1 MNTLLKIRSFLAP
14 PIFPEDEYK
23 TRSAYHINIIV
34 LFSSL
39 LLFGLFVARV
49 TLGVSPLDPSSITLL
64 VVIVVLIIVWAT
76 MRSGAV
82 QLAGYI
88 NIGVIWLAST
98 FLALDGS
105 GIRGTGFVSYF
116 VIMLLAGLLV
126 GARAAI
132 GIAVLSILSGFT
144 LAYAETA
151 GITVFTPDPPFA
163 VAVEFTFIFII
174 SALIIK
180 LIIDSL
186 QHAVDAAKAN
196 ARDLTTSNEELA
208 DLRDA
213 LELRIQER
221 TSSLEKRATQL
232 QIVSSVARTIASMQD
247 LNALLTSTTK
257 LVGEQFGYYHAGI
270 FLLDTTKE
278 YAVLQA
284 ANSEGGRR
292 MLNRQHRLPLD
303 SNSIVGYVTSRGEP
317 RIALDVGADAV
328 YFNNPDLRETRSEMA
343 LPLRV
348 SGRVIGA
355 LDVQSTETNAFSQED
370 ISVLSTLA
378 DQIAIAIENSRLLN
392 ETQSALSEAQ
402 STFEKYVKQ
411 EWSSFTQQT
420 RQNGFIFDGKQVMP
434 MDERTR
440 IERAKAIQTGRLSLQ
455 KQSPTVS
462 IPIKLRGQTIGVL
475 DVHSKRGNREWT
487 DDEITLFEAAAERAA
502 LALENARL
510 VESAQRRAARERSIG
525 EISAKIGTASDIN
538 AILRATVEE
547 MGRRIGATEVIFEIN
562 AGNGSGNG
570 EK

>member
-1 MNTLLKIRSFLAP
+1 MLTTIRKFLAAP
-14 PIFPEDEYK
+14 VFQEDEYK
-23 TRSAYHINIIV
+23 SRSASQINIIV
-34 LFSSL
+34 IVSSF

-49 TLGVSPLDPSSITLL
+49 LSGVSPLDTSSIILLAVIVFLL
-64 VVIVVLIIVWAT
+64 VVWAV

-88 NIGVIWLAST
+88 TIAVIWLAST
-98 FLALDGS
+98 LLALDGS

-132 GIAVLSILSGFT
+132 GIAILSILSGFA

-151 GITVFTPDPPFA
+151 GITVFNPDSPFV

-174 SALIIK
+174 SAFIIK

-186 QHAVDAAKAN
+186 QHALDTAKAN
-196 ARDLTTSNEELA
+196 ATNLAASNEELA

-232 QIVSSVARTIASMQD
+232 QIVSSVARTIATMQD
-247 LNALLTSTTK
+247 LDSLLANTTK
-257 LVGEQFGYYHAGI
+257 LVSEEFGYYHAGI
-270 FLLDTTKE
+270 FLVDNTKE
-278 YAVLQA
+278 FAVLHA
-284 ANSEGGRR
+284 ANSEGGQR

-303 SNSIVGYVTSRGEP
+303 NSSIVGYATSHGEA

-328 YFNNPDLRETRSEMA
+328 YFNNPDLPETRSEMA
-343 LPLRV
+343 LPLRI

-370 ISVLSTLA
+370 TAVLSTLA
-378 DQIAIAIENSRLLN
+378 DQIAIAIENARLLN
-392 ETQSALSEAQ
+392 ESQSALAEAQ

-411 EWSSFTQQT
+411 EWSSFTQQA
-420 RQNGFIFDGKQVMP
+420 RYNGFIFDGKQVTP

-440 IERAKAIQTGRLSLQ
+440 LERAKTIQTGKLSI
-455 KQSPTVS
+455 KKKSPTIS

-475 DVHSKRGNREWT
+475 DVRSKKEDREWS
-487 DDEITLFEAAAERAA
+487 DDEIALLEAAAERAA

-510 VESAQRRAARERSIG
+510 VENAQRRAARERSIG
-525 EISAKIGTASDIN
+525 EISARIGSASDFN

-547 MGRRIGATEVIFEIN
+547 MGRRIGATEVVFEIDSAN
-562 AGNGSGNG
+562 GNGKVGS
-570 EK
+570 